1 MPWYWSDELPN
12 RISRRQWR
20 AQQRLHRPIQRAQ
33 VPWPFVHQQYLGT
46 VQFPPPP
53 PHLVDPRYGHFLP
66 RRFGAVQKK
75 SDYNFWDI
83 KKKKKKQQQQQVP
96 LFIRSIGAQLQPVSV
111 QQAMPAQ
118 LQPVS
123 VQQAMPAQLQPVSV
137 QQAMPAQLQPVSVQQ
152 AMPAQLQ
159 PVSVQQTMPTQLQ
172 PVSVQQEQPTQQQ
185 ATVWQNTM
193 PILLNQTLP
202 VQQQQHQQQMQTVPN
217 QQQQQQIQLQP
228 PVQPAVQQ
236 QTLPMNVQVPTA
248 QFESFLVQMPQ
259 APPPVLQPQQ
269 GQPAQ
274 QTDDMF
280 RLIGENEEAAPGI
293 LSTSGRSGGGG
304 GGGVNVLDPSMLT
317 RRPTP
322 CPNILRGNGTRN
334 GGRSGGGGGGGRGG
348 QGGQGRPN
356 VVGNRH
362 LARSP
367 PPPPPPPGLTRTELT
382 QIFPVVEVDE
392 TIAEEICTICQ
403 EHLVATSL
411 EATVTPCGHYF
422 HFDCARG
429 WFRRVG
435 RCPNCHADILLL
447 YATTL

>member
-1 MPWYWSDELPN
+1 MPWYWRDELPN
-12 RISRRQWR
+12 SISRRQWR
-20 AQQRLHRPIQRAQ
+20 AQQSHGHLYTSSIWGQYNFLHFRLILLILAMDIFSQDGLG
-33 VPWPFVHQQYLGT
+33 QYK
-46 VQFPPPP
+46 
-53 PHLVDPRYGHFLP
+53 
-66 RRFGAVQKK
+66 KK

-83 KKKKKKQQQQQVP
+83 KKKKKQQQQMP
-96 LFIRSIGAQLQPVSV
+96 LFIRSIG
-111 QQAMPAQ
+111 AQ

-185 ATVWQNTM
+185 ATVWQNAM
-193 PILLNQTLP
+193 PILLNHTLP

-304 GGGVNVLDPSMLT
+304 GGGGVNGLDPSMLT

-334 GGRSGGGGGGGRGG
+334 GGRSGGGGGRGG

-392 TIAEEICTICQ
+392 AIAEEICTICQ

>member
-1 MPWYWSDELPN
+1 MPWYWRDELPN

-53 PHLVDPRYGHFLP
+53 PHLVDPRHGHFLP

-83 KKKKKKQQQQQVP
+83 KKKKQQQQVP
-96 LFIRSIGAQLQPVSV
+96 LFIRSIGAQLQPVSVQQAMPAQLQPVSV

-172 PVSVQQEQPTQQQ
+172 PVSVQQEQPTQQ

-202 VQQQQHQQQMQTVPN
+202 VQQQQHQQQM
-217 QQQQQQIQLQP
+217 
-228 PVQPAVQQ
+228 
-236 QTLPMNVQVPTA
+236 
-248 QFESFLVQMPQ
+248 
-259 APPPVLQPQQ
+259 VL
-269 GQPAQ
+269 
-274 QTDDMF
+274 
-280 RLIGENEEAAPGI
+280 
-293 LSTSGRSGGGG
+293 
-304 GGGVNVLDPSMLT
+304 
-317 RRPTP
+317 
-322 CPNILRGNGTRN
+322 
-334 GGRSGGGGGGGRGG
+334 
-348 QGGQGRPN
+348 
-356 VVGNRH
+356 
-362 LARSP
+362 
-367 PPPPPPPGLTRTELT
+367 
-382 QIFPVVEVDE
+382 
-392 TIAEEICTICQ
+392 
-403 EHLVATSL
+403 
-411 EATVTPCGHYF
+411 
-422 HFDCARG
+422 
-429 WFRRVG
+429 
-435 RCPNCHADILLL
+435 
-447 YATTL
+447 

>member
-1 MPWYWSDELPN
+1 
-12 RISRRQWR
+12 
-20 AQQRLHRPIQRAQ
+20 
-33 VPWPFVHQQYLGT
+33 
-46 VQFPPPP
+46 
-53 PHLVDPRYGHFLP
+53 
-66 RRFGAVQKK
+66 
-75 SDYNFWDI
+75 
-83 KKKKKKQQQQQVP
+83 
-96 LFIRSIGAQLQPVSV
+96 
-111 QQAMPAQ
+111 
-118 LQPVS
+118 
-123 VQQAMPAQLQPVSV
+123 
-137 QQAMPAQLQPVSVQQ
+137 
-152 AMPAQLQ
+152 
-159 PVSVQQTMPTQLQ
+159 
-172 PVSVQQEQPTQQQ
+172 
-185 ATVWQNTM
+185 
-193 PILLNQTLP
+193 
-202 VQQQQHQQQMQTVPN
+202 MQTVPN

-274 QTDDMF
+274 QTDDMKKLLRAYF
-280 RLIGENEEAAPGI
+280 RLLVE
-293 LSTSGRSGGGG
+293 
-304 GGGVNVLDPSMLT
+304 VVVVVVLT

-334 GGRSGGGGGGGRGG
+334 GGRSGGGGGRGG

-392 TIAEEICTICQ
+392 AIAEEICTICQ